1 MFVRIRDA
9 FWGLSPK
16 RLSLSLVG
24 LAVLKVGLQR
34 SDGIDTFTTESQSAD
49 EFTSFYRSS
58 PIMRLI
64 AQVLPL
70 TTEVRWVL
78 FHLLMTAVFLVV
90 AYIAA
95 RRLFPTMENIGLTL
109 VYLSPLVTVAFT
121 EIGRY
126 DIYLLIGSLLLVV
139 GGRLLGVVG
148 ALLIFFANFEQGLVV
163 FAAIAVL
170 ALSSEITFDRLRIL
184 ASMAVGVG
192 ASLAYMLVTYA
203 GQSGSDSRLDALQ
216 RNLKGAALAN
226 FTSLPLLAF
235 SSLGL
240 LWVVFLYWLSQTT
253 SLRNVLL
260 HTSAIFAIPF
270 VATYFTL
277 DGTRVFVCSAA
288 VPVLLVLAHLGRTV
302 ELDDASKKRTFTIV
316 LALGVLLP
324 MFSVFVDGYVKEPYI
339 EVYRF
344 FRN

>member
-1 MFVRIRDA
+1 MLVRIRDA
-9 FWGLSPK
+9 FWGLSPT
-16 RLSLSLVG
+16 RLSFVLVV
-24 LAVLKVGLQR
+24 LAVLKAGIQR

-58 PIMRLI
+58 PIMRVV

-70 TTEVRWVL
+70 TTESRWVL
-78 FHLLMTAVFLVV
+78 FHLLMTAVFLLV

-109 VYLSPLVTVAFT
+109 VYLSPLVTVALT

-139 GGRLLGVVG
+139 GSRLLGVVG

-170 ALSSEITFDRLRIL
+170 ALSREITFDRLRIL
-184 ASMAVGVG
+184 ASMAVGAV
-192 ASLAYMLVTYA
+192 ASLVYMLITYA

-226 FTSLPLLAF
+226 FTSLPLLVF
-235 SSLGL
+235 SALGV
-240 LWVVFLYWLSQTT
+240 LWVVFLYWLSQTK
-253 SLRNVLL
+253 SLRNVIV
-260 HTSAIFAIPF
+260 HASGVFVIPF

-288 VPVLLVLAHLGRTV
+288 VPVVLMLAHLGRTV
-302 ELDDASKKRTFTIV
+302 EFDDRPRKRMFTIV

-339 EVYRF
+339 EVYRY